1 MNAGPNA
8 IKPSSGHL
16 KLVESLAPPSLSSPE
31 NALAGKV
38 AELHDSL
45 MEERIRATE
54 IAIAGIKP
62 TLDNI
67 GSLLGRWDTTLSR
80 LDQRML
86 AVEVGQAGLTE
97 KVASVATRVAGVES
111 AVNGAVKDAIS
122 RVPSWWQVP
131 VSITGTIVG
140 VGASLTALAAAATWL
155 RLHGW
160 LMF

>member
-1 MNAGPNA
+1 
-8 IKPSSGHL
+8 
-16 KLVESLAPPSLSSPE
+16 
-31 NALAGKV
+31 
-38 AELHDSL
+38 

-67 GSLLGRWDTTLSR
+67 GSLLGRLDTTLSR

-86 AVEVGQAGLTE
+86 AVEAGQAGLSE
-97 KVASVATRVAGVES
+97 KLASVATRVAGVES
-111 AVNGAVKDAIS
+111 AVNGAVKDAIA
-122 RVPSWWQVP
+122 RVPSRWQVP

-140 VGASLTALAAAATWL
+140 VGASLMALATAATWL

-160 LMF
+160 LIF